1 MHRASGGKLA
11 SITIRK
17 LDDAIKEKLK
27 IRAAANSHSMEEEA
41 RQILKSVLDQKLAH
55 SVGNE
60 NYDISTMSVEERLTE
75 LEKKGIWKRA
85 EDQDRRIPPGEP
97 APGALK
103 QWLAD
108 RNRF

>member
-27 IRAAANSHSMEEEA
+27 IRAATNSHSMEEEA
-41 RQILKSVLDQKLAH
+41 RRILRSALDEKTTDSVQ
-55 SVGNE
+55 NE
-60 NYDISTMSVEERLTE
+60 NNDFSKMSEDERLIE
-75 LEKKGIWKRA
+75 LEKQGIWKRA
-85 EDQDRRIPPGEP
+85 EDPNVRVTARKRI
-97 APGALK
+97 PGALERF
-103 QWLAD
+103 LAD